1 MQVGIS
7 FVSIAKARASLD
19 REAGGRGF
27 DDLRAAAASTWE
39 RTLSRIE
46 VVGGDET
53 NRTLFYTLFMR
64 LLSMPTDLGT
74 DDEFGLWHSGVR
86 QFTDFYCLW
95 DSVRNANSL
104 IGLFAPELEAAYL
117 NCLLDIADHTGWL
130 PDAWISGH
138 SAMIQGGS
146 SADIL
151 FCEAALK
158 GLEGIDYAKALKQM
172 RKNNEV
178 QSPDP
183 RYFGRYLDD
192 YHKLGYLSTNVR
204 GCVSRHLEYA
214 YQDACIAALAAHL
227 GQADVAATYRTS
239 AQKVWNLWRQDKLA
253 FCPRKPDGGW
263 VEPFDPAFCVSPSWE
278 DPHCYEGSCRQWS
291 WNVQQDFPGLVARMG
306 GPAAFIA
313 KLDAFFDS
321 GQYHSKETM
330 LHVPWLYHYA
340 GRPDLSAKR
349 VKWALETYFKPTRD
363 GLADNEDMGCQSA
376 FYLWGSMG
384 LYPIMGQDIYLIGTP
399 RFERIEV
406 ALGEAGGTLVIE
418 TRGEGDCIA
427 AAALNGRDLPRAWLR
442 HGEIAGGGVL
452 SLTRAGRPTD
462 WGRET
467 RPPSFDTLQ
476 AACKRKH

>member
-1 MQVGIS
+1 
-7 FVSIAKARASLD
+7 
-19 REAGGRGF
+19 
-27 DDLRAAAASTWE
+27 
-39 RTLSRIE
+39 
-46 VVGGDET
+46 
-53 NRTLFYTLFMR
+53 
-64 LLSMPTDLGT
+64 
-74 DDEFGLWHSGVR
+74 
-86 QFTDFYCLW
+86 
-95 DSVRNANSL
+95 
-104 IGLFAPELEAAYL
+104 
-117 NCLLDIADHTGWL
+117 
-130 PDAWISGH
+130 
-138 SAMIQGGS
+138 MIQGGS

-172 RKNNEV
+172 RKNNEEK
-178 QSPDP
+178 SPDT
-183 RYFGRYLDD
+183 RYYGRHLDD

-239 AQKVWNLWRQDKLA
+239 AQKVWNLWRGDKQA

-263 VEPFDPAFCVSPSWE
+263 VEPFDPAFCFDPSWE

-291 WNVQQDFPGLVARMG
+291 WNVQHDFAGLVARMG
-306 GPAAFIA
+306 GPEAFIA
-313 KLDAFFDS
+313 QLDAFFES

-349 VKWALETYFKPTRD
+349 AKWALETFFKPTRD
-363 GLADNEDMGCQSA
+363 GLSDNEDMGCQSA

-384 LYPIMGQDIYLIGTP
+384 LYPIMGQDLYLVGTP

-418 TRGEGDCIA
+418 TTGEGDFIA
-427 AAALNGRDLPRAWLR
+427 SAALNGRDLPRAWLR
-442 HGEIAGGGVL
+442 HGEIAGGAVL
-452 SLTRAGRPTD
+452 TLTRAARPTD
-462 WGRET
+462 WGLT
-467 RPPSFDTLQ
+467 RPPSFTMGSSY
-476 AACKRKH
+476 R